1 MHTSQDNHSYKY
13 NCKYVKENFNKL
25 KSVIYQKN
33 DTSWPNKVYSRCAK
47 WAHHYKSNNVSHQKI
62 KREGKKEL

>member
-1 MHTSQDNHSYKY
+1 MSLEYRRKNPQY
-13 NCKYVKENFNKL
+13 NTIRSNL
-25 KSVIYQKN
+25 TIYQKN

-47 WAHHYKSNNVSHQKI
+47 WAHHYKSNKYNVSHQKI